1 MKMFNLRETCLSLN
15 NGNVVSLISSIEMN
29 RGKSQVAL
37 GQLKKVDELKRVARR
52 SGVISSQTLGN
63 VFLSDEEEKDLFEK
77 RKAPETFQQHMVKG
91 YAEALDLIDQVYKFQ
106 PFDRSF
112 VCTLHYYMY
121 KDYNPEFG
129 GKFKDTQNY
138 IQELLPDGSYRT
150 VFVPSAPEDVA
161 ILLDNLIY
169 QFNQCAADET
179 INKLT
184 LIAAFLLDFM
194 CIHPFNHGN
203 GRTSRLILNFLLKK
217 YGYDIDDYFSL
228 AYLLKVR
235 ISDYIDAFEAS
246 SQGWEDNE
254 NNYTPYVTF
263 ILKTILEGYLKLDY
277 IININLSEGTNEEK
291 VLRIV
296 NESATPISKQVI
308 QSVLYASSSTTI
320 EKGLANLLKDG
331 RIQIITRGRYAK
343 YFRV

>member
-1 MKMFNLRETCLSLN
+1 MKMFNLKETCLSLTT
-15 NGNVVSLISSIEMN
+15 GNIVSLISSIEMH

-37 GQLKKVDELKRVARR
+37 QQLKKIEDLRNVARR

-63 VFLSDEEEKDLFEK
+63 VFLTDDEEKDLFEK

-91 YAEALDLIDQVYKFQ
+91 YNEALDLIDQVYKFQ

-150 VFVPSAPEDVA
+150 VFVPSAPEEVVS
-161 ILLDNLIY
+161 LLDNLIY
-169 QFNQCAADET
+169 QFNECAADEQV
-179 INKLT
+179 NKLV
-184 LIAAFLLDFM
+184 LIAAFILDFL

-217 YGYDIDDYFSL
+217 FGFDIDDYFSI

-235 ISDYIDAFEAS
+235 ISDYIDVFEAS
-246 SQGWEDNE
+246 SKKWEDNE
-254 NNYTPYVTF
+254 NNYEPYVTF
-263 ILKTILEGYLKLDY
+263 MLRTILDAYKKVDY
-277 IININLSEGTNEEK
+277 IIDINLAAGTTEEK
-291 VLRIV
+291 ILKII
-296 NESATPISKQVI
+296 NQSATPISKQVV
-308 QSVLYASSSTTI
+308 QSVLYAASATTI
-320 EKGLANLLKDG
+320 EKGLAGLLKEG